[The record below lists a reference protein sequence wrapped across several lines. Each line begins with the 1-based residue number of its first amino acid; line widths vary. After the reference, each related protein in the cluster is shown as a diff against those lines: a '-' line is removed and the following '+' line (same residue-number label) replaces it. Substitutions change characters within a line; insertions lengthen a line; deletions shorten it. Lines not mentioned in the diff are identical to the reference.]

1 MRVQPSQL
9 PAKAAVVLVPK
20 RLMADA
26 AALHS
31 ARYFAAGGYACE
43 VLELS
48 RSPRQLVDMSSA
60 EVLDA
65 AAKVRQ
71 AARKL
76 KREEGL
82 ARVGVIGAWV
92 GGTLALLASDCEAD
106 ACAVVCPYVHL
117 PLGTGS
123 EVPEPLDAASRA
135 SMPIM
140 AVFGELDAEVPLE
153 DVRALE
159 RVLSDSQREDQTYTY
174 PGVGHAFFDN
184 ETGNREY
191 REAAERDLWQRI
203 VRFFE
208 SSMG

>member
-1 MRVQPSQL
+1 MRIQ
-9 PAKAAVVLVPK
+9 PAKSPARAAVILVPK

-26 AALHS
+26 SALHS
-31 ARYFAAGGYACE
+31 ARFFAAGGYACE

-48 RSPRQLVDMSSA
+48 RSPRRLLDLSST
-60 EVLDA
+60 EILDA
-65 AAKVRQ
+65 AAKVRE
-71 AARKL
+71 AARRL
-76 KREEGL
+76 KREEGV
-82 ARVGVIGAWV
+82 ARVGVVGAWV

-106 ACAVVCPYVHL
+106 ACAVVCPYVRL

-123 EVPEPLDAASRA
+123 EVPEPLDVAARA
-135 SMPIM
+135 KMPIL

-184 ETGNREY
+184 EQGNREY

-203 VRFFE
+203 EKFFE
-208 SSMG
+208 GSMG